1 MAFYLV
7 FWALFALALGIF
19 FRRMF
24 YLYRILRL
32 GQMENRFDQ
41 PGRRLKTVLAYV
53 VPQWCNLKSVSR
65 RDLAGIGHF
74 FIFWGFVLFLLS
86 YLIYIFI
93 GEGFGIS
100 DTIEGSAFSH
110 YFLYILDI
118 AGLLVVAGIIWGAI
132 RRYIIRPERLKSEIS
147 AEAGIILLMIL
158 SLMVAHYLAD
168 GFQPLRWDGLQGTA
182 RWVVWWIHYG
192 ILLSF
197 LVYIPYS
204 KHLHILVSPFNI
216 YFSSLRPKGALTLV
230 NLEASET
237 FGAGSVDKFTW
248 KQLLDGYACAH
259 CGRCEANCPAHLS
272 GKPLSPKE
280 VILNIKDHL
289 LQVGPTL
296 LAAPSKTTDGTGKA
310 SPSLIGDVITEDV
323 LWSCTTC
330 RACQQECPVLNE
342 HIDKIID
349 MRRNL
354 VLEQAK
360 IPETAE
366 SILRCIE
373 TRGHSCRGT
382 LATRTDWTKGL
393 DIKIL
398 SEKGDIDVLF
408 WTGCTAALEDRN
420 IKVAIAFAKVLKA
433 AGVNFGVLGT
443 EETCCGEPVRR
454 MGNEYLFQ
462 MQARRNIELLQNYNV
477 RRIVATCP
485 HCFNTLKNEY
495 PQLGGMFEV
504 VHHSE
509 FMVQLLKEGKLKL
522 SQEMKKTIT
531 YHDSCYLGRHNDI
544 YLAPREI
551 VGAVPGVKM
560 VEMARSGK
568 RGFCCGGGGGR
579 FWMEERI
586 GKRMNEMRTEDVIG
600 AKADVV
606 ATACP
611 YCLQMLEDGIKARG
625 AEETL
630 KAMDL
635 AELIWST
642 QAV

>member
-1 MAFYLV
+1 MVFYVV
-7 FWALFALALGIF
+7 FWGLFALALGIF
-19 FRRMF
+19 FCRVL
-24 YLYRILRL
+24 YLYRLLRL
-32 GQMENRFDQ
+32 GQKENRFDH
-41 PGRRLKTVLAYV
+41 PWRRTKITLTYV

-86 YLIYIFI
+86 YLLYIFI
-93 GEGFGIS
+93 GEGLGIS
-100 DTIEGSAFSH
+100 PEIEDTAFSH

-118 AGLLVVAGIIWGAI
+118 AALFVIVGIIWGAI
-132 RRYIIRPERLKSEIS
+132 RRYIIRPERLEFT
-147 AEAGIILLMIL
+147 AEAGIILVTIFLLMISHFL
-158 SLMVAHYLAD
+158 TD
-168 GFQPLRWDGLQGTA
+168 GFQFLNREGLQGTA
-182 RWVVWWIHYG
+182 LWVVWWIHYG
-192 ILLSF
+192 ILLGF
-197 LVYIPYS
+197 LIYIPYS

-216 YFSSLRPKGALTLV
+216 FFSSLRPKGALALV
-230 NLEASET
+230 NLEAAET
-237 FGAGSVDKFTW
+237 FGVGSVDKFTW

-259 CGRCEANCPAHLS
+259 CGRCQANCPAYLS
-272 GKPLSPKE
+272 GKPLNPKE
-280 VILNIKDHL
+280 VILNIKEHL
-289 LQVGPTL
+289 LHTGPAL
-296 LAAPSKTTDGTGKA
+296 LAAQGKATNGGEKTT
-310 SPSLIGDVITEDV
+310 SSLIGEVITEDV

-360 IPETAE
+360 IPETAAG
-366 SILRCIE
+366 ILRCIE

-382 LATRTDWTKGL
+382 LVTRADWAQGL

-398 SEKGDIDVLF
+398 SEKSDIDVLF
-408 WTGCTAALEDRN
+408 WTGCAASLEERN
-420 IKVAIAFAKVLKA
+420 IKVAVAFAKVLKA
-433 AGVNFGVLGT
+433 AGVNFGVLGA
-443 EETCCGEPVRR
+443 EETCCGEPARR

-462 MQARRNIELLQNYNV
+462 VQAQRNIELLKNYNV
-477 RRIVATCP
+477 QRIVATCP
-485 HCFNTLKNEY
+485 HCFNSLKNEY
-495 PQLGGMFEV
+495 PQLGGKFEV

-509 FMVQLLKEGKLKL
+509 FISQLLKERRLKP
-522 SQEMKKTIT
+522 SREMKKTIT

-544 YLAPREI
+544 YQAPREVLKTI
-551 VGAVPGVKM
+551 PGVKT
-560 VEMARSGK
+560 VEMARAGK

-586 GKRMNEMRTEDVIG
+586 GRRMNEMRTEDVISV
-600 AKADVV
+600 KADFV

-611 YCLQMLEDGIKARG
+611 YCLQMFEDGIKAKG

-642 QAV
+642 QQAV